1 MLAFVLGLNLKYY
14 VKCVILKVTL
24 KRFTKDKEAV
34 FMKKVLIVL
43 LVIIILVLG
52 VVIARELI
60 INYDGKVDKSN
71 PMTRE
76 EVIALLQKGKEYNNY
91 YYCSNIEDNEMKT
104 EHYIK
109 DNVVATYL
117 DGELKSW
124 VDMSNK
130 EIINIWN
137 MGKEKLVATVGS
149 GININLDSQAGFD
162 YSLVTNEEHYDF
174 EYIGEIER
182 EERTT
187 VVVKMKFKGANGYA
201 KFYIDK
207 ETGLI
212 VGRTDITKAIFVSI
226 YMYETDR
233 NVKLDVVRDE
243 DIQKPDSSK
252 YEILE
257 NN

>member
-1 MLAFVLGLNLKYY
+1 
-14 VKCVILKVTL
+14 
-24 KRFTKDKEAV
+24 
-34 FMKKVLIVL
+34 MKKVLIVL

-52 VVIARELI
+52 VLIARELI

-71 PMTRE
+71 PMSRE
-76 EVIALLQKGKEYNNY
+76 EVIKLLEKGKEYNNY
-91 YYCSNIEDNEMKT
+91 YYCSNIDAEEMKT

-109 DNVVATYL
+109 DNIVATYL

-124 VDMSNK
+124 EDLNNK

-149 GININLDSQAGFD
+149 GINLNPDSQAGFD
-162 YSLVTNEEHYDF
+162 YSLVTNEEYYDF
-174 EYIGEIER
+174 EYVGEIER
-182 EERTT
+182 EERRA

-212 VGRTDITKAIFVSI
+212 VGRTDITKALFISI
-226 YMYETDR
+226 YMYEADR
-233 NVKLDVVRDE
+233 NVKLDIVTDE
-243 DIQKPDSSK
+243 DIKKPDSTK
-252 YEILE
+252 YEIF
-257 NN
+257 

>member
-1 MLAFVLGLNLKYY
+1 
-14 VKCVILKVTL
+14 
-24 KRFTKDKEAV
+24 
-34 FMKKVLIVL
+34 MKKVLIVL

-52 VVIARELI
+52 VLIVRELM
-60 INYDGKVDKSN
+60 INYDGKLDKSN

-91 YYCSNIEDNEMKT
+91 YYCSNIDDEEMKT

-109 DNVVATYL
+109 DNIIATFV
-117 DGELKSW
+117 DGELKTWMDFNS
-124 VDMSNK
+124 K
-130 EIINIWN
+130 EAITIWD
-137 MGKEKLVATVGS
+137 MGKEKLVASVNS
-149 GININLDSQAGFD
+149 GINLNQDSQAGFD
-162 YSLVTNEEHYDF
+162 YSLVTNEQDYDF

-187 VVVKMKFKGANGYA
+187 VVVKMKFKGANGYT

-212 VGRTDITKAIFVSI
+212 VGRKDITKAILISI
-226 YMYETDR
+226 YMYEVDR

-243 DIQKPDSSK
+243 DIKKPDPSK
-252 YEILE
+252 YEFLE
-257 NN
+257 YN